1 MNKHKEFY
9 SFIERELVD
18 EKERVSL
25 KQLGYYIKNGES
37 YYSPKRFSITELKY
51 FILELINSSLNQDM
65 TIKEVREMINEYES
79 LYDIY
84 DVSDYPE
91 AGGDVYL
98 SEGIYLRADGSSYDD
113 RIDND

>member
-1 MNKHKEFY
+1 MKEHKEFY

-25 KQLGYYIKNGES
+25 KQLGYYIKSGES

-51 FILELINSSLNQDM
+51 FILELINSSVNQDM

-84 DVSDYPE
+84 NYVSDYPE

-98 SEGIYLRADGSSYDD
+98 SDGIYLRADGSSYDD
-113 RIDND
+113 RR